1 MKYFKVFYFTILF
14 FAIISQSFDL
24 PKNIQK
30 KVDKEIKSAYEID
43 QFLLEPISI
52 SEELN
57 LKLPTKI
64 NQNLFKILTGDNL
77 LGYAFVGKAF
87 GKADDFEFLVLF
99 DENLV
104 ITKTKVLIY
113 REDYGGE
120 IGSKRWLQQFIGKSK
135 EDNLVYEQDIIGI
148 SGATISAN
156 AMTVAVN
163 NLLKSINVLQLNK
176 II

>member
-1 MKYFKVFYFTILF
+1 
-14 FAIISQSFDL
+14 
-24 PKNIQK
+24 
-30 KVDKEIKSAYEID
+30 
-43 QFLLEPISI
+43 
-52 SEELN
+52 
-57 LKLPTKI
+57 
-64 NQNLFKILTGDNL
+64 
-77 LGYAFVGKAF
+77 
-87 GKADDFEFLVLF
+87 
-99 DENLV
+99 LV

>member
-14 FAIISQSFDL
+14 FALISQAFDL

-30 KVDKEIKSAYEID
+30 KVDKEIKSTYEID

-64 NQNLFKILTGDNL
+64 NRTLFKILNGDNL

-99 DENLV
+99 D
-104 ITKTKVLIY
+104 
-113 REDYGGE
+113 
-120 IGSKRWLQQFIGKSK
+120 
-135 EDNLVYEQDIIGI
+135 
-148 SGATISAN
+148 
-156 AMTVAVN
+156 
-163 NLLKSINVLQLNK
+163 
-176 II
+176 

>member
-64 NQNLFKILTGDNL
+64 NQTLFKILTGDNL

>member
-14 FAIISQSFDL
+14 FALISQAFDL

-30 KVDKEIKSAYEID
+30 KVDKEIKSTYEID

-64 NQNLFKILTGDNL
+64 NRTLFKILNGDNL

-99 DENLV
+99 DKNLV